1 MSLAANLWGRPRTNS
16 RTSPSPSGAIYIP
29 SSSTLP
35 QILANTKQS
44 TPRITRTSSPKLFAQ
59 SGLSSSNDENEI
71 EKNHDYDDID
81 NEYGSEIRD
90 AEFLKTELEKVE
102 SMEEILEELEEYYLD
117 KNALVEKEDDVAD
130 IDLDDLDYDTDK
142 GVVLWSEETLQEL
155 LGDVPVDDSEDD
167 YEDDEDFDFVMDS
180 VDEGDPFGLDDD
192 DDDSHDS
199 SKTRRRSKPVKRPG
213 TSAEEESTS
222 MDDSLSPSAFANL
235 EKALLQGVVPVSADV
250 GSECLPGDFGFDPL
264 GLANKDYFRNVQNF
278 MVGLL
283 PDPDS
288 SGSNMANINN
298 FDPNTTKPRPRALIL
313 RDYREAEIRHGRLAM
328 LAAIIWPLQEMLDQ
342 LLLDPEQWSPLLY
355 GPITLPY
362 FPLIMTFIMLNLGYL
377 DIYSQAIKDRDSI
390 GEAFLPGDCFWDP
403 LKILEG
409 APDSMKRNMQERELF
424 NGRVAML
431 AIALF
436 IWEEAITHLPLM
448 QIGDN
453 ELLLKPAYEVPA
465 IQGWLDQQFST
476 FDYPSLEST
485 SDDALK
491 DMLDDAI
498 DGMME

>member
-1 MSLAANLWGRPRTNS
+1 
-16 RTSPSPSGAIYIP
+16 
-29 SSSTLP
+29 
-35 QILANTKQS
+35 
-44 TPRITRTSSPKLFAQ
+44 
-59 SGLSSSNDENEI
+59 
-71 EKNHDYDDID
+71 
-81 NEYGSEIRD
+81 
-90 AEFLKTELEKVE
+90 
-102 SMEEILEELEEYYLD
+102 
-117 KNALVEKEDDVAD
+117 
-130 IDLDDLDYDTDK
+130 
-142 GVVLWSEETLQEL
+142 
-155 LGDVPVDDSEDD
+155 
-167 YEDDEDFDFVMDS
+167 
-180 VDEGDPFGLDDD
+180 
-192 DDDSHDS
+192 
-199 SKTRRRSKPVKRPG
+199 
-213 TSAEEESTS
+213 
-222 MDDSLSPSAFANL
+222 
-235 EKALLQGVVPVSADV
+235 
-250 GSECLPGDFGFDPL
+250 
-264 GLANKDYFRNVQNF
+264 